1 MSEPATG
8 PASTALSKAEKLDQL
23 RRRMAAI
30 PARFEGTAPARPAVM
45 LRSAADPA
53 PGVAT
58 AQATLRTLPVPSPIA
73 DLLPRGGLARGTVA
87 SVAGATSVLVGLLAS
102 VTAGGSHAAVIGMP
116 DLSLL
121 AAVEQG
127 ADLSKI
133 ALVPAPK
140 GDAVEVAAILLDG
153 VDLVI
158 LGLSGAAVPPSRAR
172 AVVARARAKGA
183 VLLVTEGRWDGVDL
197 RIESRVAGYTGLSD
211 RRGRVTG
218 VHLDVAAAGKGFPR
232 RTLRV
237 EIRSDAGSVA
247 WRTVPE
253 TQAPGPSQ
261 LRAAL

>member
-1 MSEPATG
+1 MSELPTA
-8 PASTALSKAEKLDQL
+8 PASTGLTTAEKLDQL
-23 RRRMAAI
+23 RRKMAAI
-30 PARFEGTAPARPAVM
+30 PARSDDTGPAMPAVM
-45 LRSAADPA
+45 LRSADEPT
-53 PGVAT
+53 PVVTT
-58 AQATLRTLPVPSPIA
+58 AQATLRTLPVPAPIA

-102 VTAGGSHAAVIGMP
+102 VTAGGSHAAVIGLP

-133 ALVPAPK
+133 ALVPTPK
-140 GDAVEVAAILLDG
+140 DTAVEVAAILLDG
-153 VDLVI
+153 IDLVI
-158 LGLSGAAVPPSRAR
+158 LGLAGVAVPPSRAR
-172 AVVARARAKGA
+172 AVVARARSKGA

-197 RIESRVAGYTGLSD
+197 RIDSRVAGYTGLGD
-211 RRGRVTG
+211 KYGRVTG
-218 VHLDVAAAGKGFPR
+218 VHLDVAATGKGFPR

-253 TQAPGPSQ
+253 TQATGPTR